1 MNQTQTPRN
10 SYIAVAVSVIV
21 VLILC
26 SISFVIAR
34 PFLAPLLWG
43 LILVIAT
50 WSAFTYCRRRLGGRN
65 TLAALLMTALLALV
79 LLGPLALI
87 GAAMS
92 DNVIV
97 LGDRLRAAIQDGLTP
112 PDFLAGVP
120 LIGDSLSER
129 WQAMVADGELSDEAR
144 QVLRTAVQWLLGV
157 ATALGAGIAQL
168 ALSIFCAFFFYR
180 AGEAALRRLTDV
192 LVHVA
197 GERGRHLLA
206 VAYGTLKGVV
216 YGVIG
221 AALAQASLAVFGYWL
236 AGVPAPFLLGL
247 ATGFFGIIPGGP
259 TIVWLP
265 AAIWLFRSGDPAWG
279 IFLVLWSAAIVS
291 NIDNVIRP
299 LFVSRGS
306 ALPLLLVL
314 IGILGGAIA
323 FGFIGIFLGPTILAV
338 LYALM
343 REWSPGEYHRQPAA
357 ADPPPPAT
365 SG

>member
-1 MNQTQTPRN
+1 MDPTQSPRT
-10 SYIAVAVSVIV
+10 SYIAIALAVIV

-26 SISFVIAR
+26 SIAFIVAR

-43 LILVIAT
+43 LILAVAT
-50 WSAFTYCRRRLGGRN
+50 WSGFTWFRRRLGGRN
-65 TLAALLMTALLALV
+65 TLAAVLMTALLALV

-87 GAAMS
+87 GAAMTE
-92 DNVIV
+92 NVVV
-97 LGDRLRAAIQDGLTP
+97 LGDRLRAALQDGLTP
-112 PDFLAGVP
+112 PDFLAHIP

-129 WQAMVADGELSDEAR
+129 WQAMVADGELSAEAR
-144 QVLRTAVQWLLGV
+144 QLLRATVQWLLKI
-157 ATALGAGIAQL
+157 AAALGSGIAQL
-168 ALSIFCAFFFYR
+168 ALSIFCTFFFYR
-180 AGEAALRRLTDV
+180 DGEAALRRLTD
-192 LVHVA
+192 LAAHIA
-197 GERGRHLLA
+197 GDRGRHLLT

-259 TIVWLP
+259 AIVWLP
-265 AAIWLFRSGDPAWG
+265 VAFWLFRSGDTAWG
-279 IFLVLWSAAIVS
+279 IFIVIWSAAIVS

-323 FGFIGIFLGPTILAV
+323 FGLIGIFLGPTILAV

-343 REWSPGEYHRQPAA
+343 REWSPSDYRRQPAEA
-357 ADPPPPAT
+357 RPPAT
-365 SG
+365 T